1 MNNVWKKIRDLIYDA
16 SDIME
21 LITAVIVLI
30 AILIATIS
38 LWGPFT
44 EFLNTRFEHGSFL
57 VFIGYVFNILIGIE
71 FLKLLCHPNANTVL
85 EVLTFLVA
93 RHMIIEHTTVFEDFI
108 SIVSIAVL
116 FAMKKYL
123 DLPTNEDGNSIFVT
137 NHDWNH
143 LHERH
148 KKKREQIILEKSE
161 RLKKQTKSLQTDEEP
176 KS

>member
-1 MNNVWKKIRDLIYDA
+1 MNNVWKKIRNFIYDA

-21 LITAVIVLI
+21 LIMAVLVLI

-38 LWGPFT
+38 LWGPFI
-44 EFLNTRFEHGSFL
+44 EYIDTRFEHGSFL
-57 VFIGYVFNILIGIE
+57 VFIGYIFNILIGIE

-93 RHMIIEHTTVFEDFI
+93 RHMIIEHTTVLENFI
-108 SIVSIAVL
+108 SIVSIAAL

-123 DLPTNEDGNSIFVT
+123 DLPTNEEGTSIFVT
-137 NHDWNH
+137 SHEWNH

-148 KKKREQIILEKSE
+148 RKKQDKIIQEKSE
-161 RLKKQTKSLQTDEEP
+161 RLKKQTKSLQTEE
-176 KS
+176 KQ